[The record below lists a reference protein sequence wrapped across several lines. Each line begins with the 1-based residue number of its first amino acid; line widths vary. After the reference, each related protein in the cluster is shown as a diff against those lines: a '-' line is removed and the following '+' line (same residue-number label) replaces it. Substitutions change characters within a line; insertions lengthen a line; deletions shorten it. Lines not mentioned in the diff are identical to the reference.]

1 MFHTNNDKRLLL
13 ATWKNRVGRSANFWQ
28 NWPMYSVGWSLFSK
42 LYLHLQSQQFFV
54 GGQNCGDPYSTF
66 LPFTIQPSGHTN
78 DSPIPRDFPQIVPIL
93 LLYTINLEKPISA
106 AAVRAVSDTIC
117 LCLELPP
124 AKKGMRCPTSF
135 GQCVELVCLLLQSRK
150 LFTLKLCSIRLS
162 CCFFFFATGNF
173 WCTFYACKVSL
184 SFSGEG
190 DNKLKVF
197 EGHLRPMSVDAGFEN
212 IWVATAFQGRSRIT
226 SKTSK
231 AACCACRNSH
241 IYKLS
246 SPLKKKV
253 HRSSKLLLLRNRVL
267 FLADC
272 KSASLLL
279 WQNPCAQTHTR
290 NSPNSHVFSIADF
303 API

>member
-1 MFHTNNDKRLLL
+1 M
-13 ATWKNRVGRSANFWQ
+13 
-28 NWPMYSVGWSLFSK
+28 GWSLFSK

-106 AAVRAVSDTIC
+106 AVVRAVSDTIC

-184 SFSGEG
+184 SFSREG

-197 EGHLRPMSVDAGFEN
+197 EGHVTWGQCQWMQA
-212 IWVATAFQGRSRIT
+212 
-226 SKTSK
+226 
-231 AACCACRNSH
+231 
-241 IYKLS
+241 
-246 SPLKKKV
+246 LKI
-253 HRSSKLLLLRNRVL
+253 SE
-267 FLADC
+267 
-272 KSASLLL
+272 
-279 WQNPCAQTHTR
+279 
-290 NSPNSHVFSIADF
+290 
-303 API
+303 